1 MRGLRNVIHIG
12 LILALLAAGMPLYQA
27 GDANR
32 DERVDL
38 ADAILRVQGVAA
50 IAEQPALFFDRM
62 EDALITLSAVAGFET
77 LLKTD
82 RSVSAT
88 PVFSGEPYLIP
99 DFERPVPRTE
109 AAAIGSGAWSY
120 RSMTVAP
127 DSPPPRS
134 L

>member
-12 LILALLAAGMPLYQA
+12 LILALLAAGMPLYHA

-38 ADAILRVQGVAA
+38 ADAILRVQGVVA
-50 IAEQPALFFDRM
+50 IAEHPALFADRM
-62 EDALITLSAVAGFET
+62 EQALITLSAVAGFET
-77 LLKTD
+77 VMKAD
-82 RSVSAT
+82 RSASSA

-99 DFERPVPRTE
+99 DFEYPAPRATV
-109 AAAIGSGAWSY
+109 AAVGSGGSSY
-120 RSMTVAP
+120 LSVTVAP